1 MRKILEHMGYETR
14 GSGEARN
21 KKLNNADCIFCI
33 FYMVSSLA
41 NALMG
46 AGALNLIKTV
56 DEHVEV
62 SDDLPRTLLL
72 ISVNAIILF
81 RLNIRLYIEC
91 KDKEMEIAGNLDE
104 SKKDIVTIKIKAL
117 DKRLSYLKYGY
128 VIVGLIFLINIIF
141 IKNGIESS
149 LSVVII
155 IPILLTF
162 YNNMIDIGKNK
173 YDLKEKIT
181 YEFGTLDGVNIDGRN
196 SN

>member
-14 GSGEARN
+14 GRGGVRN
-21 KKLNNADCIFCI
+21 KKLNNMDCFFCI
-33 FYMVSSLA
+33 AYMASSLV

-46 AGALNLIKTV
+46 VGALNLIKKV
-56 DEHVEV
+56 DEHLEL
-62 SDDLPRTLLL
+62 SEDLPKTLLL
-72 ISVNAIILF
+72 ICVNAIILF

-91 KDKEMEIAGNLDE
+91 KDKEMEIAENIGA
-104 SKKDIVTIKIKAL
+104 SKKNIVNIKIKAL
-117 DKRLSYLKYGY
+117 DTRLSYLKYGY

-181 YEFGTLDGVNIDGRN
+181 YEFATLDGVNIDDSK